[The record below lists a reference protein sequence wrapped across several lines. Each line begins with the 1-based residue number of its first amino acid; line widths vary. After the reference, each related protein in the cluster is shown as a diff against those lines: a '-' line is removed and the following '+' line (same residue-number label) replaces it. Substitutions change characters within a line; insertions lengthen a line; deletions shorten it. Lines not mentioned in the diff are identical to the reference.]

1 MQLNHIVKS
10 LLITGLFTTS
20 SLPLLAAEAPKDAT
34 AATQQANNLLYNQL
48 PFSDN
53 TDFTDAHK
61 GFVAPIPQDVIKG
74 EKGNVIWDPQ
84 QYAFIKEGDKAPDT
98 VNPSLWRQAQLINIS
113 GLFEVTGV

>member
-48 PFSDN
+48 PFADILSDVFLVSHWIGAIIFPLIPIMLRN
-53 TDFTDAHK
+53 SETAVISLFFS
-61 GFVAPIPQDVIKG
+61 FV
-74 EKGNVIWDPQ
+74 
-84 QYAFIKEGDKAPDT
+84 
-98 VNPSLWRQAQLINIS
+98 LIFQGI
-113 GLFEVTGV
+113 

>member
-34 AATQQANNLLYNQL
+34 AATQQENNLLYNQL

-61 GFVAPIPQDVIKG
+61 GFVAPIPYD
-74 EKGNVIWDPQ
+74 
-84 QYAFIKEGDKAPDT
+84 
-98 VNPSLWRQAQLINIS
+98 
-113 GLFEVTGV
+113 

>member
-48 PFSDN
+48 PL
-53 TDFTDAHK
+53 
-61 GFVAPIPQDVIKG
+61 PITLTLLMPIK
-74 EKGNVIWDPQ
+74 VLLPL
-84 QYAFIKEGDKAPDT
+84 
-98 VNPSLWRQAQLINIS
+98 SLK
-113 GLFEVTGV
+113 T

>member
-48 PFSDN
+48 PFADN

-61 GFVAPIPQDVIKG
+61 GFIAPIPQDVIKG
-74 EKGNVIWDPQ
+74 ETKGMLSGIHNITLLSKK
-84 QYAFIKEGDKAPDT
+84 AIKP
-98 VNPSLWRQAQLINIS
+98 LIR
-113 GLFEVTGV
+113 

>member
-74 EKGNVIWDPQ
+74 EKEMLSGIHSNTLLLKKVIKP
-84 QYAFIKEGDKAPDT
+84 
-98 VNPSLWRQAQLINIS
+98 LIR
-113 GLFEVTGV
+113 